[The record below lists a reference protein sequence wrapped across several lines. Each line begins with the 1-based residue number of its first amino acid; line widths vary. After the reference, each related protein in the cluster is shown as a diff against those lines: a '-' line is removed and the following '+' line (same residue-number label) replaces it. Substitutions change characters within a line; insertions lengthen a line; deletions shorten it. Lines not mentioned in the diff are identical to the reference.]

1 MSSLKWNKNW
11 RQNES
16 CKIQSKTTLWESEKQ
31 FNSKNINFLADVL
44 NAGEKLYYGQ
54 YLLSA
59 NGCFKA
65 NIGTDGNFVVYR
77 ISNGAAM
84 WASNAQGFSIIY
96 FTFIQSTKGQNMA
109 VVEI

>member
-1 MSSLKWNKNW
+1 
-11 RQNES
+11 
-16 CKIQSKTTLWESEKQ
+16 
-31 FNSKNINFLADVL
+31 
-44 NAGEKLYYGQ
+44 
-54 YLLSA
+54 LLSA

-109 VVEI
+109 VV